1 MKGFGSQF
9 KDLPDYILKIT
20 YQIWENRDVESIMEY
35 YAENIPVR
43 SPSGVTYGP
52 EAVVKATKATL
63 HEFPDRQLLGEDII
77 WIGDENSGYLSS
89 HRILTKAT
97 HMRDGV
103 YGKASGKK
111 LIYRVIADCACK
123 NNQVYDEWLVRDQG
137 AIVRQLGIDPKEYA
151 ANLIEN
157 EGGPDKAVTPYDQ
170 YTPFKSTYT
179 APILNNFNLGNNYAK
194 ILKSIMDDSKKTVE
208 KNYDRAIQQFQP
220 GGLIKNGIEE
230 VIRFWVDLKTAF
242 PDSVF
247 NVEHISFIEEKDQP
261 KKAAIRWSLVGNHNG
276 NGIFGSPSGAN
287 VYVMGINHAEFGPR
301 GIKNE
306 WILFDETMIW
316 KQILLKTG

>member
-1 MKGFGSQF
+1 MKGFDSKF

-20 YQIWENRDVESIMEY
+20 YQIWENKDVESIMEY

-52 EAVVKATKATL
+52 EAVVRATKATL
-63 HEFPDRQLLGEDII
+63 HEFPDRQLLGEDVI
-77 WIGDENSGYLSS
+77 WISDENSGYLSS

-97 HMRDGV
+97 HMKDGV

-111 LIYRVIADCACK
+111 LTYRVIADCACK

-170 YTPFKSTYT
+170 HTPFKSTYI
-179 APILNNFNLGNNYAK
+179 APILNDFNSGNNYAE
-194 ILKSIMDDSKKTVE
+194 ILKSIMGDSKQTVE

-220 GGLIKNGIEE
+220 GGLIKNGIDE
-230 VIRFWVDLKTAF
+230 VTRFWVNLKTAF
-242 PDSVF
+242 PDSIF

-261 KKAAIRWSLVGNHNG
+261 KKVAIRWSLVGNHNG

>member
-1 MKGFGSQF
+1 MKGFDSKF

-20 YQIWENRDVESIMEY
+20 YQIWENRDVESIMQY
-35 YAENIPVR
+35 YAKNIPVR

-63 HEFPDRQLLGEDII
+63 HEFPDRQLLGEDVI

-97 HMRDGV
+97 HMKDGV

-111 LIYRVIADCACK
+111 LTYRVIADCACK

-137 AIVRQLGIDPKEYA
+137 AIVRQLEIDSKKYA

-157 EGGPDKAVTPYDQ
+157 EGGPDKALTPYDQ
-170 YTPFKSTYT
+170 HTPFKSTYI
-179 APILNNFNLGNNYAK
+179 APILNDFNSGNNYAE
-194 ILKSIMDDSKKTVE
+194 ILKSIMDDSKQTID

-242 PDSVF
+242 PDSIF
-247 NVEHISFIEEKDQP
+247 NVEHISFTEEKDQP

>member
-20 YQIWENRDVESIMEY
+20 YQIWESRDVESIMEY

-52 EAVVKATKATL
+52 EAVVRATKSTL
-63 HEFPDRQLLGEDII
+63 NEFPDRQLLGEDVI
-77 WIGDENSGYLSS
+77 WISDENSGYLSS

-97 HMRDGV
+97 HMKDGV

-111 LIYRVIADCACK
+111 LTYRVIADCACK

-151 ANLIEN
+151 VNLIEN
-157 EGGPDKAVTPYDQ
+157 EGGPDKAITPYNQ
-170 YTPFKSTYT
+170 HTPFKSTYI
-179 APILNNFNLGNNYAK
+179 APILNNFNSGNNYAE
-194 ILKSIMDDSKKTVE
+194 ILKSIMDDSKENIE
-208 KNYDRAIQQFQP
+208 KDYDRAVQQFQP
-220 GGLIKNGIEE
+220 GGLIKNGSEE
-230 VIRFWVDLKTAF
+230 VGRFWFNLRTAF
-242 PDSVF
+242 PDSIF

-261 KKAAIRWSLVGNHNG
+261 KKAAIRWSLVGPHNG